1 MRHPDH
7 GHGACCPVRER
18 SAFRLPAVSRQI
30 YIETATLAY
39 SLNIFRANV
48 DLFHFNNWASSHLMM
63 AQRDAVTAV
72 EMDEELLRKHM
83 NMDSSCWMRTRKTL
97 HPLRKRGFRN
107 LTHMHISL
115 HTQKAVL
122 KSFRKRHWSSD
133 YDADTHMWLLV
144 QCEKLLKEIEGPD
157 LVVVFQTEA

>member
-18 SAFRLPAVSRQI
+18 SAFLLPAVCRQI

-39 SLNIFRANV
+39 SMNVFRANV
-48 DLFHFNNWASSHLMM
+48 DLFHFNNWATSRLML

-83 NMDSSCWMRTRKTL
+83 FTKTGSFIHTRRTL
-97 HPLRKRGFRN
+97 HPLRARAFRN
-107 LTHMHISL
+107 LTHVHISL
-115 HTQKAVL
+115 CTQKAVL

-133 YDADTHMWLLV
+133 YDADTHVWFLTR
-144 QCEKLLKEIEGPD
+144 CEKLLKKIEGPD